1 MHVSPVLPRLSV
13 QPPCRGAGD
22 MADREVVPTS
32 LFMWNREHSARIRRG
47 VTLPE
52 WRPGK
57 GADFEGHW
65 GPPLTGGT
73 PLNGAGPQGLC
84 LTDGVRCQHPHSPY
98 PVILRPAAWV
108 TPEAST
114 LVRYSNGGCPW
125 CVHFIYDEYYMANL
139 LSVLNSSWEHIT
151 GGVSAGTCPW

>member
-1 MHVSPVLPRLSV
+1 MHVSPVLRRLSV

-22 MADREVVPTS
+22 MADREVVPAS

-84 LTDGVRCQHPHSPY
+84 LTDVCVAS
-98 PVILRPAAWV
+98 ILTLHIPSSLGLLPGSRRKPA
-108 TPEAST
+108 P
-114 LVRYSNGGCPW
+114 
-125 CVHFIYDEYYMANL
+125 
-139 LSVLNSSWEHIT
+139 
-151 GGVSAGTCPW
+151 